1 MPKKQ
6 KVNSANIELN
16 VMAKINSG
24 QIAMKPRWYF
34 AVGAFLSIIGL
45 VSLGVIA
52 TFLTNLSMFLLRQHG
67 PNGQWRLQQILD
79 SFPLWVP
86 VIAVVGI
93 VLGIWMLKQ
102 YDFSYRK
109 NFWLIILAF
118 VLSIILTAYFLD
130 YSGLDNIWMKQGP
143 MMRFYQN
150 GEVQGYRSGM
160 GQGRGLMLKN

>member
-1 MPKKQ
+1 MRKKQ

-67 PNGQWRLQQILD
+67 PNGEWRLQQILD

-86 VIAVVGI
+86 VLAVVGI
-93 VLGIWMLKQ
+93 VLGVWMLKQ

-118 VLSIILTAYFLD
+118 ILSIILTAYFLD
-130 YSGLDNIWMKQGP
+130 YTGLDNIWMRQGP

-150 GEVQGYRSGM
+150 NFQGYPGGM
-160 GQGRGLMLKN
+160 GQGRGIMMQN